1 MTLRMSGKVRK
12 QIHCKGSL
20 LFVKQNNK
28 MRAVI
33 LMKVRAVNQLVYLGV
48 GGGVEERTEARD
60 QRERYVNNLYK
71 SYIKGG

>member
-28 MRAVI
+28 TRALI
-33 LMKVRAVNQLVYLGV
+33 FMKIRKVNQLLYLGV
-48 GGGVEERTEARD
+48 GGGVERTADRD
-60 QRERYVNNLYK
+60 QRDRYFNNLYK